1 MKIRVMLL
9 AAAAVTIQLT
19 GCATQSNSSKVYRAG
34 EAQVEQAIRYGV
46 VESVRAV
53 TIVRDS
59 KGAGM
64 IAGGV
69 VGGIAGSTVGDGK
82 GSTIASVL
90 GALGGAIAGQM
101 IEEQANQ
108 RPGFELVIRL
118 DNGEKTVVVQEADES
133 LTAGD
138 AVQIVGYGSAIRV
151 SKRQTR

>member
-1 MKIRVMLL
+1 MKAILL
-9 AAAAVTIQLT
+9 IVGFAAFTQLA

-34 EAQVEQAIRYGV
+34 ESQVEQSIRYGT

-59 KGAGM
+59 KGAGI

-69 VGGIAGSTVGDGK
+69 VGGVAGSTVGEGK

-108 RPGFELVIRL
+108 RPGFEIVIKL
-118 DNGEKTVVVQEADES
+118 DKGEKTVVVQEADEA
-133 LTAGD
+133 LKAGD
-138 AVQIVGYGSAIRV
+138 AVQLVGFGSAIRV
-151 SKRQTR
+151 SKR

>member
-1 MKIRVMLL
+1 MKTILL
-9 AAAAVTIQLT
+9 ISAVAAFTQLA
-19 GCATQSNSSKVYRAG
+19 GCATQSNSAKVYRAG
-34 EAQVEQAIRYGV
+34 ESQVEQSIRYGT

-59 KGAGM
+59 KGAGI

-69 VGGIAGSTVGDGK
+69 VGGVAGSTVGEGK

-108 RPGFELVIRL
+108 RPGFEIVIKL
-118 DNGEKTVVVQEADES
+118 DNGEKTVVVQEADEA
-133 LTAGD
+133 LKAGD

-151 SKRQTR
+151 SKR